1 MTGEKLKVT
10 ELNVLD
16 KGFVRLIDSMGN
28 DSTIA
33 ETARIS
39 YLGKSSGDQSDKNI
53 IISLIKNHHTSPLEQ
68 VEFRFLVKAPIFVA
82 RQWMRHRTW
91 SYNEV
96 SRRYTKKDIDFYI
109 PDFEL
114 EVQRWLYQKSVNVSY
129 SAYNDLIKLGTKKEV
144 ARGVLPVAM
153 YTTFYAK
160 TDLHNLFHFLELRL
174 AAEAQSEI
182 REYANAMYELIK
194 PIVPITA
201 EIWKNITIGEL

>member
-153 YTTFYAK
+153 YTMFYAK

-194 PIVPITA
+194 PIVPIAA
-201 EIWKNITIGEL
+201 EAWKNITIGEL